1 MLIEGRE
8 IREAKHDTGAENGNF
23 IALDLVNDLQL
34 HIRQNES
41 DRKTFS
47 LGNGKVVRSV
57 GMVKASCAFVKEAQ
71 TSMRCWFH
79 VFERL
84 ASPLIMGLEFLEK
97 TKTLSHF
104 TGRLDDRLP
113 NASIVPMVNF
123 IGSAQRAKRRFSAFI
138 NDSHTYVNADSG
150 SDLDLMSF
158 AHVRRKGYKIDRSR
172 DHRKRIQLADTT
184 VVETIG
190 QVRATLTLENGR
202 SYSRLFD
209 VLPGLA
215 SDVLIGETTLDEINA
230 FTTLQNSFVDIPAG
244 EGLPEFCILGFLRN
258 VNRFL
263 AHKIIYGRRGSGDQ
277 QQGMLIRK
285 LKILKVLLTPNF
297 LVASRA
303 KRQDDALLEDI
314 RAEDLEAERHRLSN
328 DLKRIDGFLERA
340 QITHRNQSQMEAI
353 SSKSMNGQPAIAP
366 EIPLKSVR
374 RKQAS
379 TEP

>member
-1 MLIEGRE
+1 MMIEGRE

-34 HIRQNES
+34 HIRRNES
-41 DRKTFS
+41 NRKTFS

-71 TSMRCWFH
+71 TSMKCRFH
-79 VFERL
+79 VFEKL
-84 ASPLIMGLEFLEK
+84 TSPLIMGLEFLEK

-104 TGRLDDRLP
+104 TGRLEDRLP

-123 IGSAQRAKRRFSAFI
+123 IGSAQRAKRRFSALI
-138 NDSHTYVNADSG
+138 NDSHTYINADSG

-158 AHVRRKGYKIDRSR
+158 AHVKRKGYKIDRSR

-202 SYSRLFD
+202 SYSKLFDVLPGLASDVLPGLASD

-215 SDVLIGETTLDEINA
+215 SDVLIGETSLEEINA

-244 EGLPEFCILGFLRN
+244 ERLPEFCILGFLGN
-258 VNRFL
+258 VNQFL
-263 AHKIIYGRRGSGDQ
+263 AHKIIYGRRGSRDQ

-285 LKILKVLLTPNF
+285 FEIFENITYQKLFGSIACQTSRRCSSGGYTRRRF
-297 LVASRA
+297 RSREASVEQ
-303 KRQDDALLEDI
+303 KFEK
-314 RAEDLEAERHRLSN
+314 N
-328 DLKRIDGFLERA
+328 
-340 QITHRNQSQMEAI
+340 
-353 SSKSMNGQPAIAP
+353 
-366 EIPLKSVR
+366 
-374 RKQAS
+374 
-379 TEP
+379 